1 MKLKELL
8 AGLEILS
15 ANLDMETEAAGVS
28 YDSRQVRPGDL
39 FVALSGYTADGHRF
53 IPQAMAAGA
62 VAALCQ
68 TPPEDGTPFVQVGDS
83 RRALAVAGAN
93 FFGRPAEAM
102 TMVGVTGTNGKTTTT
117 YLLKAILEA
126 RGEKVGLIGT
136 NQNMIGQEAFP
147 TERTT
152 PESFELQKLFARMR
166 EAGCTCVVMEVSSH
180 ALFLDRVYG
189 VPYKVGVFTN
199 LTQDHL
205 DFHKT
210 MEAYCDAKAILFRS
224 CETGVVNAEDPWTP
238 RLLKDSTCKVLS
250 FSSLS
255 KERAGDAGPS
265 NPLRRKDSKADF
277 FFSADGSKGSGS
289 RPAPGDHGDNCKG
302 SSLSGDCPADLWSE
316 DAVLAADHVAFTAVC
331 GEARVP
337 VRVNIPGRFMID
349 NALDV
354 LGAALALGIPLEESA
369 AVLAR
374 VPHVKGRV
382 EVVPTPGKEYTVL
395 IDYAHSPDSLE
406 NVLTTVKGFARGR
419 TIALFGCGGDRD
431 KTKRP
436 KMGRV
441 AAETAD
447 FVVVTTDNPRT
458 ERPADIIAEILPG
471 LEGTGTPYKVVED
484 RVEAIHWAMDH
495 AGAGDVIV
503 LCGKGHETYQ
513 EVGGEKRHMDEREI
527 VAEYL

>member
-1 MKLKELL
+1 MKLRELL

-15 ANLDMETEAAGVS
+15 ATANLDTEITGVS
-28 YDSRQVRPGDL
+28 YDSRQVGPGDL
-39 FVALSGYTADGHRF
+39 FAALSGYTVDGHRF

-62 VAALCQ
+62 AAVLCQ
-68 TPPEDGTPFVQVGDS
+68 VPPADGEVPYVQTADS
-83 RRALAVAGAN
+83 RRALAVVGAN
-93 FFGRPAEAM
+93 FFGRPSGAM
-102 TMVGVTGTNGKTTTT
+102 TMVGVTGTNGKTTST

-136 NQNMIGQEAFP
+136 NQNMIGQEVLP

-166 EAGCTCVVMEVSSH
+166 DEGCTHVVMEVSSH
-180 ALFLDRVYG
+180 ALALDRVYG
-189 VPYKVGVFTN
+189 VQYAVGVFTN

-210 MEAYCDAKAILFRS
+210 MEDYCDAKALLFRS
-224 CETGVVNAEDPWTP
+224 CGVGVVNAADLWTP
-238 RLLKDSTCKVLS
+238 RLLRGSTCKVLS
-250 FSSLS
+250 FSSTS
-255 KERAGDAGPS
+255 
-265 NPLRRKDSKADF
+265 
-277 FFSADGSKGSGS
+277 
-289 RPAPGDHGDNCKG
+289 
-302 SSLSGDCPADLWSE
+302 PADLQAE
-316 DAVLAADHVAFTAVC
+316 DVVLAEDHIAFTAVS
-331 GEARVP
+331 GEKRVD
-337 VRVNIPGRFMID
+337 VRVNIPGRFMVD

-374 VPHVKGRV
+374 APHVKGRV
-382 EVVPTPGKEYTVL
+382 EVVPAPGKDYTIL

-406 NVLTTVKGFARGR
+406 NVLTTVRGFAKGR

-431 KTKRP
+431 KAKRP

-447 FVVVTTDNPRT
+447 LVVVTTDNPRT
-458 ERPADIIAEILPG
+458 ERPADIIADILPG
-471 LEGTGTPYKVVED
+471 LEGTKTPYQVVED

-495 AGAGDVIV
+495 ARAGDVIV

-513 EVGGEKRHMDEREI
+513 EVGHEKRHMDEREI
-527 VAEYL
+527 VADYLR